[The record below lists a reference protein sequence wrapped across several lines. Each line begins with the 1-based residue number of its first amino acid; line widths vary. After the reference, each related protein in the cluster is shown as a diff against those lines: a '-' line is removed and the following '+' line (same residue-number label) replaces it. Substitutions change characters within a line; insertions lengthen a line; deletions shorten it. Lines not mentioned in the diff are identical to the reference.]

1 MKDLLQE
8 LDELLTSL
16 EDTYG
21 DDNITK
27 ARQITNKLMA
37 YSFSPEALKKSYYS
51 YADSI
56 YGSQHTERCYIAI
69 EKAYLSGIEATLK
82 RFGL

>member
-1 MKDLLQE
+1 MKELLQE
-8 LDELLTSL
+8 LDELLTNL

-21 DDNITK
+21 DDSITK

-37 YSFSPEALKKSYYS
+37 YSFSPEA
-51 YADSI
+51 
-56 YGSQHTERCYIAI
+56 QERSVNEYLEQEWRHQINEVPWQAI
-69 EKAYLSGIEATLK
+69 ETAYLSGIEATLK

>member
-1 MKDLLQE
+1 MKELLQE

-37 YSFSPEALKKSYYS
+37 YSFSPEAMEKSYENYVETS
-51 YADSI
+51 YA
-56 YGSQHTERCYIAI
+56 GCYEESAWVAI
-69 EKAYLSGIEATLK
+69 EKAYVGGIEATLK